1 MGEIALE
8 TEMTYYQVRWMY
20 RQAIEKMRDSVKD
33 KIENRMEGKEILP
46 SILFVIKVMN
56 LACSF
61 GIIHIQLSIIAGL
74 TYGD

>member
-1 MGEIALE
+1 MDVSASTRENA
-8 TEMTYYQVRWMY
+8 
-20 RQAIEKMRDSVKD
+20 RQCKRIKM
-33 KIENRMEGKEILP
+33 ENRMEGKEILP

-74 TYGD
+74 TYGN